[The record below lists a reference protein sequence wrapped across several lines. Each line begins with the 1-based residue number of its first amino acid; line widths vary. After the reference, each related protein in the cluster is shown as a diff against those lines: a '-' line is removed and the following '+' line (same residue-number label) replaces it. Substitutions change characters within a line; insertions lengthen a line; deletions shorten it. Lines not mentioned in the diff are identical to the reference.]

1 MKMKRLIIL
10 IILRLLISGCSK
22 GRIVEKKAPEIIEMF
37 ENKESFVM
45 YAGTSDCENCKEFR
59 DILEQVLNDYRLT
72 VYYFPAD
79 DYEDEDVRKLIYNYL
94 YKLQWTPTV
103 YVVENGKVVH
113 INENESNTL
122 MSISALTRWLKEN
135 GAITE
140 GSD

>member
-59 DILEQVLNDYRLT
+59 DILGQVLNDYRLT